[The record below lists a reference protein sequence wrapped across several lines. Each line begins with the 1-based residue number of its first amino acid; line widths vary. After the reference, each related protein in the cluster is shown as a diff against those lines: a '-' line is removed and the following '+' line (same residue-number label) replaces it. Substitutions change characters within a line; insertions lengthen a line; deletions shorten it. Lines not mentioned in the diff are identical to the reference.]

1 MLSSNACIDSIK
13 RKHPTCGLLHQIPE
27 VVRNETGYRVVVRL
41 ILLFLFCHYS
51 DTEGPLTLRL
61 QCTICPQHFT
71 ALHSDKIRLIY
82 GRVKFEDAGYYYFRA
97 VRRDDGGVTGSMAM
111 IIYCTS
117 SSIDVTMAGDWEG
130 VVVLRILAKTCR
142 SYPARKPS
150 VCQLALEGG
159 QRARETQASGRSF
172 ATNCKAPSYLA
183 GLVIPPKF
191 GLQGGSHPCSAYVA

>member
-1 MLSSNACIDSIK
+1 MS
-13 RKHPTCGLLHQIPE
+13 
-27 VVRNETGYRVVVRL
+27 ETK
-41 ILLFLFCHYS
+41 
-51 DTEGPLTLRL
+51 GPLALKL
-61 QCTICPQHFT
+61 QSTICPQHFT
-71 ALHSDKIRLIY
+71 ALDSDTVRLSY
-82 GRVKFEDAGYYYFRA
+82 GQVKCKDAGYYYFRA

-130 VVVLRILAKTCR
+130 VVVLRILAKTSR

-172 ATNCKAPSYLA
+172 ATN
-183 GLVIPPKF
+183 
-191 GLQGGSHPCSAYVA
+191 